1 MLWNRMND
9 MDEEYGHIP
18 DGFLLNPEEVEELRK
33 SKKELTEYGKKKL
46 RKLKMNNIAQK
57 CVAAARNVAEGSPTL
72 GKLIREGK
80 NPMITKTYY
89 EYAAVIREA
98 VNEFQYYNFENGED
112 MIIDARDLYDLADAL
127 EAL

>member
-1 MLWNRMND
+1 VN
-9 MDEEYGHIP
+9 
-18 DGFLLNPEEVEELRK
+18 EL
-33 SKKELTEYGKKKL
+33 
-46 RKLKMNNIAQK
+46 AQK

-80 NPMITKTYY
+80 DPMIKKTHY

-98 VNEFQYYNFENGED
+98 VNALQYYNFREGED
-112 MIIDARDLYDLADAL
+112 MVVDARDLYDLADAL